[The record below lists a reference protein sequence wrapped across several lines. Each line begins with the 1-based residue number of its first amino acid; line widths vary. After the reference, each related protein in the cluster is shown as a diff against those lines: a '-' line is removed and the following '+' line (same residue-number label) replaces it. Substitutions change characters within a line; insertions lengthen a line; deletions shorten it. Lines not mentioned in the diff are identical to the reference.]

1 MMSSGDKDLIIDVVK
16 CILDGWHHRNNEYI
30 VSKKSTDK
38 LKTILHV
45 YGLND
50 LDDAL
55 SNIVNINQDI
65 FSLYG
70 IRLHL
75 NRNLVTYNG
84 KMVYYDI

>member
-1 MMSSGDKDLIIDVVK
+1 MSSGDKDLIIDVVK

-45 YGLND
+45 YDLSS
-50 LDDAL
+50 LDDSL
-55 SNIVNINQDI
+55 SDLIKINQNI

-70 IRLHL
+70 IKLHP
-75 NRNLVTYNG
+75 NQNLVTYNG